1 MAHLAVLAFDE
12 GEAHPTCGDV
22 GTVADGRH
30 ALPKVFGRTDN
41 FGLAGFG
48 TVSLYGHASFQLVDS
63 LLCDLSVHL
72 GEIGAR
78 MLEFRVKQPFDEFSV
93 IGEEQGPLAVVVEA
107 ACGIH
112 IGRKTELVECPMPG
126 FGGKLAE
133 YAKRFVE

>member
-22 GTVADGRH
+22 GAVTDGRH

-48 TVSLYGHASFQLVDS
+48 TVSLYGHTSFQLVDS

-72 GEIGAR
+72 GEIGAWV
-78 MLEFRVKQPFDEFSV
+78 LKLRVQQFLDEFAV
-93 IGEEQGPLAVVVEA
+93 VGEKQGTFAVVVEA
-107 ACGIH
+107 ACGIDA
-112 IGRKTELVECPMPG
+112 GREPEFIECPMSRLG
-126 FGGKLAE
+126 SELAE
-133 YAKRFVE
+133 DAVGLVE